1 MRLYPK
7 GFFKTL
13 SKPSVLSGSRNGDHR
28 RSFLDSDLDFGF
40 IITHKDPADMREHP
54 GRGHLVCRCG
64 LLRLHLGL
72 CLISLSSP
80 LTCHPSFCLVCLPD
94 DDRNPG

>member
-40 IITHKDPADMREHP
+40 IITHKDPADM
-54 GRGHLVCRCG
+54 
-64 LLRLHLGL
+64 
-72 CLISLSSP
+72 
-80 LTCHPSFCLVCLPD
+80 
-94 DDRNPG
+94 